1 MPDFD
6 KNLNPI
12 LVNEDSNPMNLPN
25 PASSIP
31 VKYASLSNTNLSPK
45 GGNAF
50 DDFFGSGPVISPM
63 LPTVSAKELY
73 DNRRYGKYEA
83 GVAGIED
90 QHGYAQSNWDKATN
104 GILKGLN
111 LTATTI
117 AGGFTTLYGIGKW
130 ATTGRFADVWDNEGS
145 RSLDKWNNEVDQT
158 YLPNYYTDKEKNA
171 SWYSTDNWLTANFLF
186 DKLIKNS
193 GYAVGAMVGGNIAN
207 AGLLKAG
214 AQLGKLAAKGA
225 SLAEASQAFKLFTP
239 ILRNTAR
246 AFSSGKNIEAA
257 AILEKELSSI
267 ADISTRASK
276 LGELAMQ
283 TNKFAEMGDATRRT
297 LISIYSSAGESS
309 FEALSTANQYRES
322 LIEQYK
328 DTHAGELPSGADLEK
343 INQESE
349 KVGKISF
356 LGNMALLAATEF
368 TQLPKLLGSSYS
380 SSKQAA
386 NSLLGRADDVLLKDG
401 KYVAEPTVTTRF
413 GKLYEKAEGISK
425 KVTGVGKYIFDPKEA
440 AQEIGQYALQVG
452 TQNYFNKA
460 YQTNNADVWVDGFL
474 YGLVGKNEK
483 GEDVGALV
491 SKEGIESGILG
502 GITGGLMQAKG
513 TYLEQKARK
522 SNTQSFVDSLNNA
535 PSFKKAFI
543 ERKDAVNRGVIL
555 NQQEQDAVMN
565 GDKLEANDLNFD
577 SMHNYLA
584 PRVKYGRYDMVKEDI
599 KELRQELAKPN
610 GIDSLKEQGVAN
622 IDDNGETFLEKLNNF
637 EKTTDYV
644 NSLYKSLNLRYS
656 GVMTEDDKRKYS
668 SEVIDKMVYAASKI
682 ADYDMRIPMENASLV
697 EAGINT
703 LPILESIINEFSPN
717 KIATQEAINQINGMT
732 GIISEKR
739 DELKSALTN
748 VIELSMRRKLFMDEF
763 DQIKNKP
770 EEFETP
776 SEFKFGET
784 EELPVSVKQR
794 EIPEGKKRKRIG
806 DKEIEIGKVYSLKQ
820 PMFKKPGGLVF
831 DPKIAVLSQT
841 LGGELEVQMP
851 DGSITFMRPDEFL
864 PYDISETSY
873 VTPRL
878 QEILDNAIDNVL
890 NRKKYADLKK
900 PQENK
905 LDYINSLKNIEL
917 VNDVEKEFGKQSKQY
932 LKDLAEEIAR
942 AEKLAKYKDQLQRT
956 QEDIQ
961 KLSSDIPT
969 RDDESDLAIVDSW
982 EDMLKAARRLFT
994 STTHISEDFEKG
1006 NIPAH
1011 TTRFIEFTNNVKNL
1025 RKKFD
1030 IKVMLVTSAQENLLG
1045 LDGLSAM
1052 SFGDSIDKSLIVTK
1066 EQFDALSDEKKK
1078 EVILNGFV
1086 GAVAIK
1092 VDKKG
1097 NKTFIDKDGNSIGVV
1112 GEVDPSTG
1120 APKKIDLGKVIVS
1133 TMPGVN
1139 LYNSKNNP
1147 KYRKKEETEAI
1158 KYVAAWQE
1166 YRKRLFEGN
1175 PKNFFDFD
1183 FGVSKGLPN
1192 INSASPEKNFVGD
1205 VLLDDTKRIN
1215 TEQFII
1221 VSTKGEIAHEDGNNY
1236 KFAAGRPA
1244 FKNADDLV
1252 YLNNNKFSKKRA
1264 AAIFAVLKKISEG
1277 VNEQASN
1284 GSQIDIKRDEL
1295 INFIINTLFWYSK
1308 GGPSANKIYI
1318 DENNLLHI
1326 GKKEGDKIVESTY
1339 NFANIASFERE
1350 IINDLVNSYHNV
1362 NNKTLSLGLA
1372 KPFTEFYLDDT
1383 NTLQKRVWS
1392 NYQSFLI
1399 SGENPD
1405 GSKRTIDEAPLY
1417 TRISKPTAAVPYA
1430 LKQKYLFLLGME
1442 LPVTLP
1448 KKEEKDVKS
1457 NTTEYNLDGK
1467 TVNKYTS
1474 KEIVD
1479 FGDYFEFTASASPE
1493 GKVTLETAET
1503 EHNSN
1508 VIEKINKNPSLKKQ
1522 IREVL
1527 KKYIPEATLEQFGDD
1542 IEFVEIAVPTIIKI
1556 DIINLLKKEKE
1567 GTPSSS
1573 STSTPTATETA
1584 ATFTPTTPY
1593 GTPTGEPITTAV
1605 TETPPPVDLSGL
1617 DDEDSPFR
1625 KVGIVGKEVE
1635 RMTEAEKAYFEEFV
1649 NKNLPGI
1656 PYEYI
1661 ENLVRVNGTDEE
1673 AWGVFENG
1681 VAKVYK
1687 RAAKGTAFHEIM
1699 EGVWLGFLSPEQQ
1712 KALLDEMRS
1721 KKGSFLD
1728 RASGQRI
1735 DHNAATDLQLKE
1747 RIMDDAAEYFAG
1759 KIPAK
1764 SITGKILQ
1772 FFKSIVEFFKH
1783 WIGNPSLKEQLFRDI
1798 AKGKYK
1804 TFVFPEEKKKAAPQY
1819 KAIETETGY
1828 LPEQI
1833 ANDYVQDIAA
1843 RVYQKIIENNES
1855 LFDVVTSIKKLDIFG
1870 NIKEQYRKA
1879 GVFNSISEETY
1890 AQLVDRTKDFL
1901 GKFNIAFDEND
1912 VMSFNDETRTKDG
1925 YAADTFSV
1933 NFKKSSPYAVKL
1945 FLSSLIRAERSSG
1958 PIGTLLNMPKLDR
1971 STSSIKG
1978 FRLVPY
1984 GETFSTLM
1992 NKLSNVRDVPTF
2004 INKLYELAKENP
2016 DYVRLYT
2023 RLGGDMSSPT
2033 PKINFDKFKDH
2044 NWRLFVSFYQV
2055 FTKQKPEGFIQFL
2068 EDGQVY
2074 TGSANQASL
2083 IKQIADEW
2091 KENLKL
2097 LSEAA
2102 DEIVKYDA
2110 SAGIYKV
2117 DKDSEKWKSVNT
2129 SSPQGM
2135 VDFLSK
2141 IGIEF
2146 PLSAY
2151 NKIKSSDLKK
2161 FADAVSGIKTAL
2173 NKSDALMTVKS
2184 KEFDM
2189 KGNVEAL
2196 SRLYVSVTNPVED
2209 STFFNN
2215 MGKRQQAFTES
2226 NYPSLFESIINTVES
2241 ITELKEKMPQLN
2253 DVFSSN
2259 SVLLKEGGP
2268 LFDEDGFRRKNT
2280 DIKVQYILG
2289 NKNTDANKGESIS
2302 QLTIGERTTLE
2313 INQNIRG
2320 SYYVII
2326 PGDGSTEWMMNL
2338 GNSIEF
2344 SEVQSGEAFE
2354 KINDIFYGYLRDEI
2368 NLIIDAS
2375 NRKNAN
2381 VIKKA
2386 SQLRFMRG
2394 ILSDSLIEE
2403 IEELAQK
2410 PNVSNDDIDSFIANE
2425 ENKKR
2430 IEQSFKDFIETTVEQ
2445 QKKVLEDNREVLSV
2459 GGEGRLVYRG
2469 LDKSLAS
2476 YGINKYNL
2484 NKESLNKILTFV
2496 NMNYIINQIEYH
2508 KILFGDPYQFKI
2520 KQEGSKVVI
2529 DQTKRI
2535 KPFLSPRRITVNFGV
2550 LNNWLNDDLNTVDGI
2565 TLTKNDFGYHQHKD
2579 YAKTFT
2585 AKDVKIVG
2593 KLSERFPPYAKT
2605 DEADA
2610 SSWMNPGAYREVKWK
2625 NGQWSPEAEAF
2636 HQWQMAYA
2644 RNSLARKGKY
2654 SYPKDNRLRKHDE
2667 KLLEDSCPKYYIDV
2681 LKPIGSGNKFGKN
2694 QIDLVID
2701 KTSQLPIY
2709 YQAVEGTNLEELF
2722 ITMFKNGYDYVIVES
2737 GRKVGVENSHSLY
2750 NGSGEFN
2757 TDEINNTIEVP
2768 WDAYGIQV
2776 ENSYGKEKL
2785 QTRGSQ
2791 LTKISTA
2798 DLYSEGEAI
2807 GSTPER
2813 KEAVKSAVERNTIA
2827 LRQLVNN
2834 GYQNFLKKLGI
2845 DDLGTVFLAPD
2856 KKKIAKVLKEELLRT
2871 DTSYNTL
2878 DTLAINPST
2887 GEFEID
2893 FESSVNYKRIKDVL
2907 YSIID
2912 KFIGSPKMNGFP
2924 AVQVASTMWENSK
2937 EGRELVERIENED
2950 GTFSY
2955 KKISR
2960 AEYNNLSDDK
2970 KKDIRFTSSAL
2981 KFYEDE
2987 DGKRYCEVM
2996 IPNWFRKKLGKDLT
3010 KEEFTKLIN
3019 SDEGKKLL
3027 TGVGFRI
3034 PTQALNSVEVF
3045 VVKGFLP
3052 DFMGRTVVVPSE
3064 ITTKAG
3070 SDFDIDKLNLYL
3082 KNVYVT
3088 PTGEIVEV
3096 PFFGYGEEAKA
3107 KMKDFIFAEEIK
3119 AMLNID
3125 EDFVGDREDDYDT
3138 LTDRLYNESLENE
3151 YYNSLIEVLTLPENF
3166 ERLVVPNSSKELEE
3180 IAEDLSNLRNEKD
3193 NPNAMRTLLN
3203 RSEMTN
3209 LRQVFVTAKN
3219 WVGRAA
3225 TNITAHS
3232 LFQKTT
3238 MYVKPANYKM
3248 SLPHNTVT
3256 IGNEDHVSF
3265 SGIFDRAGKYISD
3278 TLSMFAN
3285 SFVDV
3290 VKDPYIMKILYSD
3303 RLVSTYMM
3311 LTRAGVPIKTLS
3323 YFMNQPI
3330 IREYIMQLDAQGVSP
3345 FNIKN
3350 KSILAPILS
3359 KYPATEN
3366 ELKNGVILADDASL
3380 KNNIIAHTE
3389 GSLTKQQK
3397 LQQRLILEEF
3407 FSHFELAS
3415 QLFEMTMALNYDTT
3429 RFRSEDELYK
3439 KQLLTIA
3446 AEETNLI
3453 SSPKKIMESS
3463 HIGDIENS
3471 LDRAS
3476 EGLGSILKF
3485 NKPEFREIL
3494 EKVIYE
3500 YAKNKY
3506 LGKEKFTKVAEK
3518 LIASF
3523 LDYVIQVKRPF
3534 DIKNLVVDADSVAN
3548 RIDQMRPKHPEVKI
3562 LKDLVLVS
3570 SDTPG
3575 GAKTVKLRVNTKD
3588 SYDEDLYVGYMR
3600 EMRDNPATRDL
3611 YEDLIRL
3618 AIIQGTYYSSV
3629 SIKNIVPSEDYARV
3643 VAPIMTNLTVDS
3655 DIKAFAKNKMFQR
3668 NLFKDENV
3676 VARVHPKFD
3685 ESDDLIGFDE
3695 NDVEIYQYSTKA
3707 FPIIPQLGLDQNQRT
3722 IFKLKP
3728 FAKGGTHSVITI
3740 PRLVNVGESLVDFI
3754 TGRTVTRAHYSARKT
3769 KGDRTIY
3776 DVYGY
3781 KRVEEEDGTPFLT
3794 EDGYYIY
3801 KQINLLGDGQLA
3813 TEHSVYPRKSVINN
3827 NTVKIETEISDID
3840 IIRYFVTD
3848 SVNVSQ
3854 TEEQEEEVIA
3864 FNVDNM
3870 RKIIEGKKTSTLRVD
3885 REASDIGIPVGQTQ
3899 KIKIAGKE
3907 FNVTNR
3913 GKMNINQAGG
3923 KTAMAKS
3930 EGLSTTPDENNKYII
3945 EADGVKY
3952 YAASIQTQSWFNGTG
3967 SDLFVYNIQPVS
3979 PAEQAPPT
3987 PPTPTAPTEET
3998 TSAKQMKTVEK
4009 ISTPISVD
4017 SVKEIGRYVKY
4028 KDGTYIVT
4036 KINDNGTIQ
4045 IYNPTLEGPSAK
4057 LSVSEKNLSPID
4069 NKAVI
4074 VEYKGAE
4081 YIVTPKKTIISLA
4094 TNKIMKW
4101 GETDGNRKDILQL
4114 VEKKLKEDFGTITE
4128 FTEEQ
4133 KKTILSNFAAKHKM
4147 TEEAAK
4153 AYINDALAK
4162 DKNNVLKILKE
4173 CY

>member
-12 LVNEDSNPMNLPN
+12 LLNEDSNPMNLPN
-25 PASSIP
+25 PATAVSTG
-31 VKYASLSNTNLSPK
+31 YANLSNTSLSPK

-50 DDFFGSGPVISPM
+50 DEFFGSGPVISPM

-73 DNRRYGKYEA
+73 DNRRYGKYDA
-83 GVAGIED
+83 GIVRIED
-90 QHGYAQSNWDKATN
+90 QHGYAQSNWDKAAN

-111 LTATTI
+111 LTATTV

-130 ATTGRFADVWDNEGS
+130 ATVGKFSDIWDNEGS
-145 RSLDKWNNEVDQT
+145 RKLDEWNNEVDQT

-193 GYAVGAMVGGNIAN
+193 GYAVGAMVSGNIAN

-214 AQLGKLAAKGA
+214 SMLGRAASATA
-225 SLAEASQAFKLFTP
+225 SAAEASQAFKLFTP
-239 ILRNTAR
+239 VLRNTAR
-246 AFSSGKNIEAA
+246 AFSAGKNIEAA

-283 TNKFAEMGDATRRT
+283 TNKFASMGDATRRT
-297 LISIYSSAGESS
+297 IISVYSAAGESS

-328 DTHAGELPSGADLEK
+328 DTHAGEMPSGADLEK

-349 KVGKISF
+349 KVGKTSF
-356 LGNMALLAATEF
+356 LGNMALLAAIEF
-368 TQLPKLLGSSYS
+368 TQLPKLLGSSYNS
-380 SSKQAA
+380 SRQAA

-401 KYVAEPTVTTRF
+401 KYAAMPDVTTKF
-413 GKLYEKAEGISK
+413 GKLYEKVEGLGK
-425 KVTGVGKYIFDPKEA
+425 KVTGVGKYVFDPFESL
-440 AQEIGQYALQVG
+440 QEVGQYALQVG

-483 GEDVGALV
+483 GEDVGALI

-502 GITGGLMQAKG
+502 GITGGLMQARG

-522 SNTQSFVDSLNNA
+522 TNTQSFIDGLNNA

-543 ERKDAVNRGVIL
+543 ERRDAVNRGVIL
-555 NQQEQDAVMN
+555 NQQEQDATMK
-565 GDKLEANDLNFD
+565 GDKLEAGDLNFD

-599 KELRQELAKPN
+599 KELRQELTKPN
-610 GIDSLKEQGVAN
+610 GIDSLKEQGIAN
-622 IDDNGETFLEKLNNF
+622 IDDTRETFLDKLNNF
-637 EKTTDYV
+637 EKTTDYI

-656 GVMTEDDKRKYS
+656 GVLTDEGKRKYS
-668 SEVIDKMVYAASKI
+668 PEVIDKMVYAASKI
-682 ADYDMRIPMENASLV
+682 ADYDMRIPMENAPLT
-697 EAGINT
+697 EAGVNT
-703 LPILESIINEFSPN
+703 LSILESIINEFSPN
-717 KIATQEAINQINGMT
+717 KIATQEAIDKINGMSNV
-732 GIISEKR
+732 ISEKR
-739 DELKSALTN
+739 DELKSALTS
-748 VIELSMRRKLFMDEF
+748 VIELSMRRKMFMDEF

-770 EEFETP
+770 EEFEVP
-776 SEFKFGET
+776 SEFAFGET
-784 EELPVSVKQR
+784 EQLPVSVKQK
-794 EIPEGKKRKRIG
+794 EVPEGKKRAKVG
-806 DKEIEIGKVYSLKQ
+806 DKEIEVGKVYSLRQ
-820 PMFKKPGGLVF
+820 PMFKKQGSLIF

-841 LGGELEVQMP
+841 LGGEFEVQMP
-851 DGSITFMRPDEFL
+851 DGSVVFMRPEEFL
-864 PYDISETSY
+864 PYNISEKSS

-900 PQENK
+900 PEENK

-917 VNDVEKEFGKQSKQY
+917 VNEVEKEFVKQSKQY

-956 QEDIQ
+956 QEEIQ

-969 RDDESDLAIVDSW
+969 RDDESDMMIVDSF
-982 EDMLKAARRLFT
+982 EDMKKAAERLFT
-994 STTHISEDFEKG
+994 STTHISEDFEAG
-1006 NIPAH
+1006 NIPSH
-1011 TTRFIEFTNNVKNL
+1011 ITRFIEFTNNAKYL

-1030 IKVMLVTSAQENLLG
+1030 LRVMLVTSAQEKLLG
-1045 LDGLSAM
+1045 LEGLSAM
-1052 SFGDSIDKSLIVTK
+1052 SFGNNVDKSLIVTK

-1078 EVILNGFV
+1078 EVVLNGFV
-1086 GAVAIK
+1086 GAVVIK
-1092 VDKKG
+1092 IDNRG

-1112 GEVDPSTG
+1112 GEIDATTG
-1120 APKKIDLGKVIVS
+1120 APKKIDLGKVVFS
-1133 TMPGVN
+1133 TMPAVN
-1139 LYNSKNNP
+1139 LYNSKNDP
-1147 KYRKKEETEAI
+1147 KYRNKEQEAATR
-1158 KYVAAWQE
+1158 YVAAWQE
-1166 YRKRLFEGN
+1166 YRKKLFEGN
-1175 PKNFFDFD
+1175 PRNFFDFD
-1183 FGVSKGLPN
+1183 FGVSKGIPN
-1192 INSASPEKNFVGD
+1192 INSTTPEKNFVGD
-1205 VLLDDTKRIN
+1205 VLLDDVKRLN

-1252 YLNNNKFSKKRA
+1252 YLNNNKFSRKRA
-1264 AAIFAVLKKISEG
+1264 AAIFAVLKRISEG
-1277 VNEQASN
+1277 VNKQAN
-1284 GSQIDIKRDEL
+1284 DGSQIDIKKDEL
-1295 INFIINTLFWYSK
+1295 TEFIYNTLFWYSK
-1308 GGPSANKIYI
+1308 GGASANKIYI

-1326 GKKEGDKIVESTY
+1326 GKKVDGKIVESVY
-1339 NFANIASFERE
+1339 DFANIASFEKE
-1350 IINDLVNSYHNV
+1350 IVNDLVNSYHNV

-1372 KPFTEFYLDDT
+1372 KPFTEFYIDDA
-1383 NTLQKRVWS
+1383 NTLQKRVWP
-1392 NYQSFLI
+1392 NYQAFLI

-1405 GSKRTIDEAPLY
+1405 GSKRTIEDAPLY
-1417 TRISKPTAAVPYA
+1417 TRISKPTAAVPFA

-1442 LPVTLP
+1442 LPMSIP
-1448 KKEEKDVKS
+1448 KKDDKDVKDD
-1457 NTTEYNLDGK
+1457 TTEFIFDGT

-1479 FGDYFEFTASASPE
+1479 LGGEFEFTAALQPNGNVKAVTASTENNAIILERINESNSLKNQIKEFLNKYFPE
-1493 GKVTLETAET
+1493 GTFDDYD
-1503 EHNSN
+1503 S
-1508 VIEKINKNPSLKKQ
+1508 
-1522 IREVL
+1522 
-1527 KKYIPEATLEQFGDD
+1527 D
-1542 IEFVEIAVPTIIKI
+1542 IEFLQVAVPTMISI
-1556 DIINLLKKEKE
+1556 DITLLLKKEKQ
-1567 GTPSSS
+1567 GAPAS
-1573 STSTPTATETA
+1573 STPTPAPA
-1584 ATFTPTTPY
+1584 PIAPTP
-1593 GTPTGEPITTAV
+1593 IS
-1605 TETPPPVDLSGL
+1605 PPPSPIAPADLSSL
-1617 DDEDSPFR
+1617 EDDDTPFR
-1625 KVGIVGKEVE
+1625 KVGETGKMIE
-1635 RMTEAEKAYFEEFV
+1635 RMSEAEKAYFEEFV
-1649 NKNLPGI
+1649 KDKLPGI

-1699 EGVWLGFLSPEQQ
+1699 EGVWLGFLSLEQQ

-1747 RIMDDAAEYFAG
+1747 RIMDDAAEYFTG

-1772 FFKSIVEFFKH
+1772 FFKAIVEFFKH

-1798 AKGKYK
+1798 EKGKYK
-1804 TFVFPEEKKKAAPQY
+1804 TFAFPEEKKSAPSQY
-1819 KAIETETGY
+1819 KAIETSEGY
-1828 LPEQI
+1828 LSEQV

-1843 RVYQKIIENNES
+1843 RVFQKIVENNES
-1855 LFDVVTSIKKLDIFG
+1855 LFDINTSIKKL
-1870 NIKEQYRKA
+1870 N
-1879 GVFNSISEETY
+1879 VFNVIKQDYEKVGVSEEVY
-1890 AQLVDRTKDFL
+1890 NQLVSRAKDFL
-1901 GKFNIAFDEND
+1901 GKFNIAFGEDNII
-1912 VMSFNDETRTKDG
+1912 SFNDDTRTKDG

-1933 NFKKSSPYAVKL
+1933 NFKMSSPYAVKL
-1945 FLSSLIRAERSSG
+1945 LISSLIRTERSSG
-1958 PIGTLLNMPKLDR
+1958 PVGALLNIPKLDR
-1971 STSSIKG
+1971 SGSSVKG
-1978 FRLVPY
+1978 FALVPY
-1984 GETFSTLM
+1984 GQTFSTLM

-2023 RLGGDMSSPT
+2023 RLGGDMTSPT
-2033 PKINFDKFKDH
+2033 PKINFEKFKDH

-2097 LSEAA
+2097 LSEGA
-2102 DEIVKYDA
+2102 DEIVKFDA
-2110 SAGIYKV
+2110 SAGVYKV
-2117 DKDSEKWKSVNT
+2117 DKDSKKWKSVDT

-2141 IGIEF
+2141 IGIDF

-2151 NKIKSSDLKK
+2151 SRLGSKDIKD
-2161 FADAVSGIKTAL
+2161 FANAVSGIKTAL
-2173 NKSDALMTVKS
+2173 NKSDTLMTVKS
-2184 KEFDM
+2184 RDFDM
-2189 KGNVEAL
+2189 KGNVEEL
-2196 SRLYVSVTNPVED
+2196 SRMYVSVTNPVED

-2215 MGKRQQAFTES
+2215 MGERQQSYTES

-2259 SVLLKEGGP
+2259 SVLLKQGGP

-2280 DIKVQYILG
+2280 DLKVQYILG
-2289 NKNTDANKGESIS
+2289 NKNTDLNKGESIS
-2302 QLTIGERTTLE
+2302 SLTIGKRISLE

-2320 SYYVII
+2320 SYYVVI

-2338 GNSIEF
+2338 GNSIAFTEI
-2344 SEVQSGEAFE
+2344 QSGDAFE
-2354 KINDIFYGYLRDEI
+2354 KLNNIFNGYLRDEI
-2368 NLIIDAS
+2368 NLIIDAK
-2375 NRKNAN
+2375 NRKNKNVLTKAN
-2381 VIKKA
+2381 
-2386 SQLRFMRG
+2386 QLRFMRG
-2394 ILSDSLIEE
+2394 VLSESLIED
-2403 IEELAQK
+2403 IETLANT
-2410 PNVSNDDIDSFIANE
+2410 PNISNEKIDEFLNNE
-2425 ENKKR
+2425 QNKEKIENS
-2430 IEQSFKDFIETTVEQ
+2430 IKDFIDTTVKQ
-2445 QKKVLEDNREVLSV
+2445 QKKILVDNREVVSV
-2459 GGEGRLVYRG
+2459 GTEGRLVYRG
-2469 LDKSLAS
+2469 LDKTMATF
-2476 YGINKYNL
+2476 GINKYNL
-2484 NKESLNKILTFV
+2484 NEKSLNDILAFV

-2508 KILFGDPYQFKI
+2508 KLLFGDPYQFKI
-2520 KQEGSKVVI
+2520 KQEGSKVII

-2535 KPFLSPRRITVNFGV
+2535 KPFLSPRRITVNFGL
-2550 LNNWLNDDLNTVDGI
+2550 LNNWLNSELNKIGDIV
-2565 TLTKNDFGYHQHKD
+2565 LTNNDFGYHQHKD

-2585 AKDVKIVG
+2585 AKDMAIVG
-2593 KLSERFPPYAKT
+2593 KLADRFPAYAKT

-2610 SSWMNPGAYREVKWK
+2610 SSWMNAGAYREVKWK

-2644 RNSLARKGKY
+2644 RNALAKKGRY
-2654 SYPKDNRLRKHDE
+2654 SYPKDNRLKKHDE
-2667 KLLEDSCPKYYIDV
+2667 QLLEKECPRYYIDV
-2681 LKPIGSGNKFGKN
+2681 LKPIASGNKFEKN

-2722 ITMFKNGYDYVIVES
+2722 ITMSQKGYDYVIVES
-2737 GRKVGVENSHSLY
+2737 GRKVGTENSHSLY
-2750 NGSGEFN
+2750 NGDGKFN
-2757 TDEINNTIEVP
+2757 TGEINNTIEVP

-2791 LTKISTA
+2791 LTKLATV

-2807 GSTPER
+2807 GKTPER
-2813 KEAVKSAVERNTIA
+2813 KKVVQEAVERNTQA
-2827 LRQLVNN
+2827 LKQLINN

-2845 DDLGTVFLAPD
+2845 EDLGTRFVAPD
-2856 KKKIAKVLKEELLRT
+2856 KRKIAKVLKEELLRT

-2878 DTLAINPST
+2878 DTLAIDST
-2887 GEFEID
+2887 GNFEID

-2907 YSIID
+2907 YSIVD
-2912 KFIGSPKMNGFP
+2912 KFVSSPKMNGFP
-2924 AVQVASTMWENSK
+2924 AVQVAATMWESAK
-2937 EGRELVERIENED
+2937 EGRELVEKVTNED
-2950 GTFSY
+2950 GTISY
-2955 KKISR
+2955 KKITR
-2960 AEYNNLSDDK
+2960 AEYDTLSDDRK
-2970 KKDIRFTSSAL
+2970 ANVKFTSSAL

-2987 DGKRYCEVM
+2987 NGKRHCQIM
-2996 IPNWFRKKLGKDLT
+2996 IPNWFRKKIGRDLT
-3010 KEEFTKLIN
+3010 AEEFSDLFN
-3019 SDEGKKLL
+3019 SPEGKKLL
-3027 TGVGFRI
+3027 TGIGFRI

-3082 KNVYVT
+3082 KNIYVT
-3088 PTGEIVEV
+3088 PTGEIKEV
-3096 PFFGYGEEAKA
+3096 PFFGFGEEAKA
-3107 KMKDFIFAEEIK
+3107 KMKEFIFAEDIK
-3119 AMLNID
+3119 AMLSIE
-3125 EDFVGDREDDYDT
+3125 EDLVGDREDNYDT
-3138 LTDRLYNESLENE
+3138 LTEELYNESLENE
-3151 YYNSLIEVLTLPENF
+3151 YYNSLIDVLTLPENF
-3166 ERLVVPNSSKELEE
+3166 ERLVVPNSSKPLED
-3180 IAEDLSNLRNEKD
+3180 IAEDLSDFRNEKD
-3193 NPNAMRTLLN
+3193 DPNAMRTLLN
-3203 RSEMTN
+3203 RAEMTN
-3209 LRQVFVTAKN
+3209 LRQIFVMAKN

-3238 MYVKPANYKM
+3238 MYVKPSNYKM
-3248 SLPHNTVT
+3248 SLVHNTIT
-3256 IGNEDHVSF
+3256 INNESHVSF
-3265 SGIFDRAGKYISD
+3265 SGVFDKAGKYISD

-3311 LTRAGVPIKTLS
+3311 LTRAGVPVRTLS

-3330 IREYIMQLDAQGVSP
+3330 IREYVMQLDAQGISP
-3345 FNIKN
+3345 FTIEK
-3350 KSILAPILS
+3350 KSILAPILN
-3359 KYPATEN
+3359 KYPATKD
-3366 ELKNGVILADDASL
+3366 ELKNGVIAADDESL

-3389 GSLTKQQK
+3389 DSLTKQQK
-3397 LQQRLILEEF
+3397 IQQRLILQEF
-3407 FSHFELAS
+3407 FSHFNLAS

-3429 RFRSEDELYK
+3429 KFRSEDELYK

-3453 SSPKKIMESS
+3453 SSPKKIMDENDNSS
-3463 HIGDIENS
+3463 FMGDMEKA
-3471 LDRAS
+3471 LDYSS
-3476 EGLGSILKF
+3476 EALGSILKF

-3494 EKVIYE
+3494 ETVIKE
-3500 YAKNKY
+3500 YAVNKY
-3506 LGKEKFTKVAEK
+3506 LGKDKFKKIAEK
-3518 LIASF
+3518 LTASF
-3523 LDYVIQVKRPF
+3523 LDYIIQVKRPL
-3534 DIKNLVVDADSVAN
+3534 DIKNLVVDVDSVAN
-3548 RIDQMRPKHPEVKI
+3548 RIDKLRPKHPEVKI

-3600 EMRDNPATRDL
+3600 EMRDNPATKDL

-3643 VAPIMTNLTVDS
+3643 VAPIMNNLTIDS
-3655 DIKAFAKNKMFQR
+3655 DVMTFTKNKMFQR

-3676 VARVHPKFD
+3676 VAKVNPSFFTTQNEGED
-3685 ESDDLIGFDE
+3685 ESDYIIGFDE
-3695 NDVEIYQYSTKA
+3695 NDVEIYQYSTKD
-3707 FPIIPQLGLDQNQRT
+3707 FPNIPALGIDQNERVL
-3722 IFKLKP
+3722 FKLKSRS
-3728 FAKGGTHSVITI
+3728 KGSTHSVITI
-3740 PRLVNVGESLVDFI
+3740 PRLVRVGESIVDFI
-3754 TGRTVTRAHYSARKT
+3754 TGRTVTRAHYSERKA

-3813 TEHSVYPRKSVINN
+3813 TEHSVYPKKSVINN
-3827 NTVKIETEISDID
+3827 NTVKVETELSDID
-3840 IIRYFVTD
+3840 IIRYFVTS
-3848 SVNVSQ
+3848 SVDIAQ
-3854 TEEQEEEVIA
+3854 PIEKEVIG
-3864 FNVDNM
+3864 FNPDNM
-3870 RKIIEGKKTSTLRVD
+3870 RKIGEGKKTSTIRAD
-3885 REASDIGIPVGQTQ
+3885 MEAEDIGIPVGQTKKV
-3899 KIKIAGKE
+3899 KIGGRE

-3913 GKMNINQAGG
+3913 GKMNVEQAGG
-3923 KTAMAKS
+3923 KLAMAMS
-3930 EGLSTTPDENNKYII
+3930 EGLSTTPDENNKYIVGVN
-3945 EADGVKY
+3945 GVKY
-3952 YAASIQTQSWFNGTG
+3952 YTSSVQTQSWMNGA
-3967 SDLFVYNIQPVS
+3967 SSLYVYNIQPVS
-3979 PAEQAPPT
+3979 PAQQTPAPSMFQTLFSKERQEQ
-3987 PPTPTAPTEET
+3987 
-3998 TSAKQMKTVEK
+3998 
-4009 ISTPISVD
+4009 
-4017 SVKEIGRYVKY
+4017 
-4028 KDGTYIVT
+4028 
-4036 KINDNGTIQ
+4036 
-4045 IYNPTLEGPSAK
+4045 
-4057 LSVSEKNLSPID
+4057 
-4069 NKAVI
+4069 
-4074 VEYKGAE
+4074 
-4081 YIVTPKKTIISLA
+4081 
-4094 TNKIMKW
+4094 
-4101 GETDGNRKDILQL
+4101 
-4114 VEKKLKEDFGTITE
+4114 
-4128 FTEEQ
+4128 
-4133 KKTILSNFAAKHKM
+4133 ILSSFSSKHSLSK
-4147 TEEAAK
+4147 EAALD
-4153 AYINDALAK
+4153 YINDAIAK
-4162 DKNNVLKILKE
+4162 RGKE
-4173 CY
+4173 AIIIQLEQTDEQGNKCY